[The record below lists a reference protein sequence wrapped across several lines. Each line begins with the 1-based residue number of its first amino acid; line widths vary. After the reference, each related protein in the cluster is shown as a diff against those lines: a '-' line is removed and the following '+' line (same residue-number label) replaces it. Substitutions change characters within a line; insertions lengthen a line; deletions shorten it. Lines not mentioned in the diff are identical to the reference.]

1 MRCKNELFLGHCMK
15 DSTNTYSSTMK
26 VAGIDVAKDSLV
38 TRSYCSSHAWRTRN
52 HLTSIKRL
60 AKRLLKERVE
70 LVVLECTGR
79 HELTLVSELRASGL
93 AVHLAHPKA
102 VRNFAKA
109 LKQNAKS
116 DPLDAE
122 VLMVYGI
129 KMNPAPTPETP
140 PEVRELKDLVA
151 RREDLNLMLVQ
162 EKNRLKTQGLL
173 PWNIRFIRKTI
184 RFIERQLEE
193 LQSLTQSL
201 VQSHPKMNERV
212 DKITQEHGFGS
223 VNATIL
229 LANVPELGTLNR
241 NQVGA
246 LTGTAPFIRSSG
258 KYCGEAKIQGGRTG
272 ARRALY
278 TAAMT
283 VVRKK
288 EHPLRRFYYR
298 LVLIKQKP
306 KNEALTAVMR
316 KLAIRIN
323 SILKLN
329 HQKIVPC

>member
-1 MRCKNELFLGHCMK
+1 M
-15 DSTNTYSSTMK
+15 YSSTMK

-38 TRSYCSSHAWRTRN
+38 VRSYCSRRAWGAKNRPASIEK
-52 HLTSIKRL
+52 LTKC
-60 AKRLLKERVE
+60 LLEQKVA

-79 HELTLVSELRASGL
+79 HELALVSSLRTAGL
-93 AVHLAHPKA
+93 AVHLAHPKS
-102 VRNFAKA
+102 VRNFAKV

-122 VLMVYGI
+122 VLMLYGI
-129 KMNPAPTPETP
+129 RMNPEPTPEIAQ
-140 PEVRELKDLVA
+140 ELRELKDLVA

-162 EKNRLKTQGLL
+162 EKNRLKTQGLF
-173 PWNIRFIRKTI
+173 PWNLRLIKKSI
-184 RFIERQLEE
+184 RFIERQIQELETLARKLIE
-193 LQSLTQSL
+193 DFPILT
-201 VQSHPKMNERV
+201 ERV
-212 DKITQEHGFGS
+212 ERISQEHGFGF

-246 LTGTAPFIRSSG
+246 LTGTAPFIRKSG
-258 KYCGEAKIQGGRTG
+258 KFAGEEKIQGGRTG
-272 ARRALY
+272 ARRSLY

-283 VVRKK
+283 VVRSKQ
-288 EHPLRRFYYR
+288 HPLRKFYQR
-298 LVLIKQKP
+298 LVVIKHKP

-323 SILKLN
+323 SVLKLT
-329 HQKIVPC
+329 HQQTVTC